1 MRKFLLLMLTSLFV
15 TGIQAKTIKV
25 LFIGNSYTASN
36 DLPSLIEN
44 FALKNGD
51 TMIHNSYLP
60 GGQTL
65 QNHLQDPTVIQ
76 HISQGGWDY
85 VVLQE
90 QSQIPSFPDA
100 QVATKF
106 HPFANA
112 MNDLV
117 KQHNP
122 CAKTMFF
129 ITWGRENGDSQN
141 CPNFPPLCTYEGMD
155 SLLTLR
161 YTIAAEDNGA
171 LLAPVGP
178 VWKKMR
184 ETNANVDL
192 YSGDGSH
199 PSVAGSFLAAATI
212 YAVLFEKD
220 PSLNDYNYSLEPTV
234 AVQIKEIA
242 KDVAWGQIT
251 EWQQFMTLP
260 SASFD
265 FDIMNE
271 TTVEF
276 TNNSLNADSY
286 AWDFGDGEQ
295 STDVSPTHIYDDAG
309 IYTVTLNATK
319 TNPCGY
325 ENTTTAVIEIET
337 TNIADRVN
345 QSTLLVYPNPAS
357 EQLNVTSTL
366 GFDQIQLIDITG
378 KVVADYSFS
387 TLTYEHSATI
397 NQLINGMYFVK
408 VLKSN
413 EILSNQSVIIS
424 N

>member
-1 MRKFLLLMLTSLFV
+1 MKRFLLLFLTSLFT
-15 TGIQAKTIKV
+15 TGIYAKTIKV

-36 DLPSLIEN
+36 NLPSLIEN
-44 FALKNGD
+44 FALENGD
-51 TMIHNSYLP
+51 TLIHDAHLP
-60 GGQTL
+60 GGRTFQ
-65 QNHLQDPTVIQ
+65 QHSQDPTVIQ
-76 HISQGGWDY
+76 KISQGGWDY

-90 QSQIPSFPDA
+90 QSQIPSFSDG
-100 QVATKF
+100 QVATQF

-117 KQHNP
+117 KEHNP

-161 YTIAAEDNGA
+161 YTIAAEDNDA

-199 PSVAGSFLAAATI
+199 PSAAGSFLAAATF

-309 IYTVTLNATK
+309 IYTVTLNATE
-319 TNPCGY
+319 TNPCGL

-337 TNIADRVN
+337 TNIAN
-345 QSTLLVYPNPAS
+345 QASQNSLIIYPNPTS
-357 EQLNVTSTL
+357 EQLNIVSTI
-366 GFDQIQLIDITG
+366 GFDQIQIIDITG
-378 KVVADYSFS
+378 KVVTDYSFS
-387 TLTYEHSATI
+387 TLTFEHNASV
-397 NQLINGMYFVK
+397 NHLINGMYFVK